1 MQKRDIAKR
10 ISQQAGILEYEAAK
24 VLDQILELL
33 KTTLQAG
40 EPIDIQRFGKF
51 TVRSKRAR
59 QGRNPRTGEAVMIS
73 ARRVVTF
80 HPSLLL
86 KAEVNAVSADRQ
98 ATVTHTQEER
108 PAAEGECLTA

>member
-1 MQKRDIAKR
+1 MRKADIAKR

-40 EPIDIQRFGKF
+40 EPIAIQGFGKF
-51 TVRSKRAR
+51 TVRSKRPR

-80 HPSLLL
+80 QPSLLL
-86 KAEVNAVSADRQ
+86 KTEVNSVPAERQDAVASMR
-98 ATVTHTQEER
+98 EEGVLL
-108 PAAEGECLTA
+108 EEN